1 MQTKEP
7 IRCALYQMNPKVG
20 DFRGNAEKIL
30 SAARKAADAGCSLLV
45 TPEMSLV
52 GYPAEDWLL
61 RDDFCAK
68 ARAELQRLA
77 EKLADF
83 PDLGVL
89 VGVPE
94 VAEGHRFNSIAVLR
108 AGRIEALCRK
118 QHLPEYGV
126 FDETRIFTP
135 GNNTTVVTVEGVK
148 VGLCICE
155 DLWYPD
161 VAQKAKAMGAEI
173 LVACNASPYEAGKAR
188 QRERTVVGHA
198 AAAGLGLIYV
208 NCTGGQDELI
218 FDGASFVS
226 DDQGTIGLR
235 LTAFDEKFAV
245 FETAHSYEA
254 VAVSEETPESE
265 LYKALTLAVR
275 DYVRKSGFTDVVLGL
290 SGGIDS
296 AVVAAV
302 AVKAL
307 GAEHVHAVM
316 MPTRFTADLSVT
328 EAEKLAS
335 NLGIHYVVRPIE
347 PLFAAFVSELSADFK
362 DRKLD
367 VTEENLQA
375 RIRGV
380 LLMAYSNKFGQL
392 VLTTGNKSETAVGY
406 STLYGDTAGA
416 FAPIKDVFKTRVW
429 ALAREINRE
438 AGFELIPETI
448 ITRAPSAE
456 LREGQTDQD
465 SLPDYAELDAILARY
480 MEKREDE
487 KTIARE
493 TGLPESLVH
502 RIVTLVHR
510 NEYKRR
516 QSPPGPKVSALA
528 FGRDWR
534 FPITAKI

>member
-1 MQTKEP
+1 
-7 IRCALYQMNPKVG
+7 
-20 DFRGNAEKIL
+20 
-30 SAARKAADAGCSLLV
+30 
-45 TPEMSLV
+45 
-52 GYPAEDWLL
+52 
-61 RDDFCAK
+61 
-68 ARAELQRLA
+68 
-77 EKLADF
+77 
-83 PDLGVL
+83 
-89 VGVPE
+89 
-94 VAEGHRFNSIAVLR
+94 
-108 AGRIEALCRK
+108 
-118 QHLPEYGV
+118 
-126 FDETRIFTP
+126 
-135 GNNTTVVTVEGVK
+135 
-148 VGLCICE
+148 
-155 DLWYPD
+155 
-161 VAQKAKAMGAEI
+161 
-173 LVACNASPYEAGKAR
+173 
-188 QRERTVVGHA
+188 
-198 AAAGLGLIYV
+198 
-208 NCTGGQDELI
+208 
-218 FDGASFVS
+218 
-226 DDQGTIGLR
+226 
-235 LTAFDEKFAV
+235 
-245 FETAHSYEA
+245 
-254 VAVSEETPESE
+254 
-265 LYKALTLAVR
+265 
-275 DYVRKSGFTDVVLGL
+275 
-290 SGGIDS
+290 
-296 AVVAAV
+296 
-302 AVKAL
+302 
-307 GAEHVHAVM
+307 M

-328 EAEKLAS
+328 EARKLAS

-347 PLFAAFVSELSADFK
+347 PLFGAFVSELSADFK
-362 DRKLD
+362 DRKPD

-502 RIVTLVHR
+502 RIVTLIHR

>member
-1 MQTKEP
+1 
-7 IRCALYQMNPKVG
+7 MNPKVG

-30 SAARKAADAGCSLLV
+30 LAARKAADVGCSLLV

-68 ARAELQRLA
+68 ARAELQRVA

-83 PDLGVL
+83 PDLAVL

-94 VAEGHRFNSIAVLR
+94 VAEGHRFNSIAVLK

-135 GNNTTVVTVEGVK
+135 GNNTTIVTVGGVQ

-155 DLWYPD
+155 D
-161 VAQKAKAMGAEI
+161 
-173 LVACNASPYEAGKAR
+173 PYEAGKAR

-235 LTAFDEKFAV
+235 LTAFDEEFAV

-328 EAEKLAS
+328 EARKLAS

-362 DRKLD
+362 DRKPD

-429 ALAREINRE
+429 TLAREINRE

-456 LREGQTDQD
+456 LREGQTDQN

-502 RIVTLVHR
+502 RIVTLIHK